1 MARRHDEL
9 QRWLGGIADIGT
21 AVSRQEP
28 LGDLLN
34 RVARTACSLMGY
46 DFCGV
51 FLPDPEGPA
60 MVIRGY
66 HGLSPEYVDQV
77 NADHPV
83 LLRGERDGE
92 APTSR
97 AFRTGE
103 IVTLEDIGLEPQFGP
118 WGGVAQEQGYR
129 ALVSVPLR
137 RAGAV
142 VGTLNCYRR
151 QPHHFDG
158 AELELVSTLAT
169 QVAIALVTAQLRA
182 SEQATIGEL
191 RDLNASLSAQH
202 ALSRKAEEIHAELTA
217 TALRGE
223 GIAGVVK
230 ALADLVGREVH
241 ADDGQD
247 TVLARSGDFAVGS
260 DPSEPAGSPLT
271 DGSLLET
278 TRDGVPFVVV
288 GVLLDGEVVGRIWVR
303 GSLAGFTGL
312 DVRAT
317 EHASVVAALE
327 LLRERTAAE
336 VEGRL
341 RGSLI
346 SDLLSDDALDAPA
359 VVERARRM
367 GHDLTGSHTLSAIA
381 VRDADRTAG
390 LPGTERALATT
401 TRFIADL
408 DPLPL
413 AAVHRGLVV
422 ILWPADA
429 VRRDGGSES
438 RLQATG
444 RLVDVLARPRS
455 VAQVTATVSAP
466 GLTLSNLPAAFRM
479 ARGALELAASSADTT
494 VLDLADVGIDNLLLQ
509 LGDTD
514 GLRQFAHRVLGP
526 VLDYDRERSTD
537 LIATLRVLLD
547 HDMDRRAT
555 ARVLHVHP
563 NTVLQRMHRVEEL
576 TDLKLGR
583 PRDLLEVA
591 ASLTVARIAGM

>member
-9 QRWLGGIADIGT
+9 QRWLAGIADIGS

-51 FLPDPEGPA
+51 FLPDPERSA

-83 LLRGERDGE
+83 LLGAEQDGE

-103 IVTLEDIGLEPQFGP
+103 IVTLQDIGLEPQFGP

-137 RAGAV
+137 RAGVV

-151 QPHHFDG
+151 EPHHFDG
-158 AELELVSTLAT
+158 AERELVSTLAT

-191 RDLNASLSAQH
+191 RDLNDSLSAQH

-223 GIAGVVK
+223 GIAGVVT

-241 ADDGQD
+241 ADDAHGS
-247 TVLARSGDFAVGS
+247 VLARSGDFAVGS
-260 DPSEPAGSPLT
+260 DPAEPAGSPLT
-271 DGSLLET
+271 DGSLLDT
-278 TRDGVPFVVV
+278 TRDGVSFVVV
-288 GVLLDGEVVGRIWVR
+288 GILLDGEVVGRIWVR
-303 GSLAGFTGL
+303 GSLADFTGL

-346 SDLLSDDALDAPA
+346 SDLLSDDALDVPA

-367 GHDLTGSHTLSAIA
+367 GHDLTGPHTLSAIA

-401 TRFIADL
+401 TRFIAGL

-422 ILWPADA
+422 ILWPADP
-429 VRRDGGSES
+429 VRPDGGSES
-438 RLQATG
+438 RLQVTG